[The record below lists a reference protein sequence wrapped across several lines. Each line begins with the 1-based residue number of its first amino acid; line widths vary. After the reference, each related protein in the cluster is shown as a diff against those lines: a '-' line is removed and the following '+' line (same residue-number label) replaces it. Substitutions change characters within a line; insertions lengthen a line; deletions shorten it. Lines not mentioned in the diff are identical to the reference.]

1 VARRRVKDFEFRA
14 IYEPDMERMVKALRI
29 LLEYNPHPK
38 YEEGGRDNA
47 AGKENTNAGYSERLL
62 PAISDGLCNAGK

>member
-1 VARRRVKDFEFRA
+1 VARQPKGIEYRA
-14 IYEPDMERMVKALRI
+14 EYEPDMDRMVKALWV

-62 PAISDGLCNAGK
+62 PAISDRLCNAGK